1 MKFNKKFEDAKD
13 QHVAVTV
20 LYGDGSALY
29 ADEAKTQKVAHD
41 DALDLCFKGV
51 VIYDLTD
58 QAYYSVVSFKDA
70 AGTLTVTDS
79 DDNAYSISAS
89 A

>member
-29 ADEAKTQKVAHD
+29 ADEAKTQKVAYD

-58 QAYYSVVSFKDA
+58 KTYFSVVSFKDA

-79 DDNAYSISAS
+79 DDNAYSVTAS

>member
-1 MKFNKKFEDAKD
+1 MALDRKFEDAKD

-20 LYGDGSALY
+20 LYGDGTTLY
-29 ADEAKTQKVAHD
+29 ADAKKTEKVDHD
-41 DALDLCFKGV
+41 TALDLCFKGV

-58 QAYYSVVSFKDA
+58 TTYYAVVSFKDSS
-70 AGTLTVTDS
+70 GTLTVTDS
-79 DDNAYSISAS
+79 DDNAYTVTA